1 MFGMMNGSRAAARY
15 MVRRHS
21 GAIVNLSSVWGVCG
35 GSCEAIYSA
44 AKAAVIGFTK
54 ALARELAPSGIRV
67 NAVAP
72 GMIDTDMNAH
82 LSQEDAAAFCDEVPL
97 GRVGK
102 PCEIAELI
110 YFLASD
116 GAAYITGQTVSA
128 DGGIV

>member
-1 MFGMMNGSRAAARY
+1 M
-15 MVRRHS
+15 
-21 GAIVNLSSVWGVCG
+21 NLSSVWGVCG

-82 LSQEDAAAFCDEVPL
+82 LSKEDAAAFCDEVPL